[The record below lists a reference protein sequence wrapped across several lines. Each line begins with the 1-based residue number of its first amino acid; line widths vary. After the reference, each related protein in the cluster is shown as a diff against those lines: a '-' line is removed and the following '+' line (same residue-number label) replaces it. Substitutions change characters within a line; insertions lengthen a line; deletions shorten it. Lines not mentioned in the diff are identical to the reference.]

1 MVYLRCKIGE
11 IKMGRQRKTL
21 RNKRKIKIDHTR
33 DRYIDKEE
41 ISQRFSKAITRQT
54 KVTIVSIFFVTI
66 VMISSAYAVFSSVQK
81 SEDYN
86 TLSVGV
92 LKVDFDKNESNLSN
106 VINLNGA
113 YPVTDQEGQNTN
125 PYRFSITNSGTLDA
139 NYKIRIID
147 DNDMIEEDGCSDNL
161 LNKGYVKVSINNGEP
176 FILTQVELNDYTIRE
191 GVLAPGQKEEV
202 DIRIWIN
209 QSAGNDALGKHY
221 HSKIVVESES
231 KSANKYIKAAY
242 QYSESCATG
251 EEPSCVSSTCY
262 QSNNIGSCSPGTI
275 IKYAVNNQEE
285 KYFYVL
291 HDDGSR
297 ITMQQR
303 ENIVYNTA
311 WYSVSTENNHGPA
324 IILSA
329 LESVTAGW
337 TNVKNQTYT
346 MGTTNFNN
354 TNGYTGC
361 NRSGCDTNSYTLE
374 KREAKARMITF
385 QEGISLGCNVGVV
398 LTCPKWLYNYLNGS
412 TSYGGTVNDATGEAN
427 FGYWTM
433 SADNSVDSPNDKA
446 WYLANNG
453 SISTVSVDNNQVG
466 ARAVVVI
473 NK

>member
-1 MVYLRCKIGE
+1 
-11 IKMGRQRKTL
+11 MGRQRKTL
-21 RNKRKIKIDHTR
+21 RNKRKIKIDHTS
-33 DRYIDKEE
+33 DRYIDKDE
-41 ISQRFSKAITRQT
+41 INKRFSKAITRQT
-54 KVTIVSIFFVTI
+54 KITMVSIFFVTI

-86 TLSVGV
+86 TLSVGL

-113 YPVTDQEGQNTN
+113 YPVTDQEGQGTN

-161 LNKGYVKVSINNGEP
+161 LNKNYVKVSINSGEP
-176 FILTQVELNDYTIRE
+176 FILTQAELNDYTIRE
-191 GVLAPGQKEEV
+191 GVLSPGQREQV

-209 QSAGNDALGKHY
+209 ESAGNDALGKHY

-242 QYSESCATG
+242 KYSESCATG

-262 QSNNIGSCSPGTI
+262 QSNNIGSCPPGTI

-285 KYFYVL
+285 KFFYVL

-297 ITMQQR
+297 LTLQQR
-303 ENIVYNTA
+303 ENTVYNTA
-311 WYSVSTENNHGPA
+311 WYSVSLENNHGPA

-337 TNVKNQTYT
+337 ANVKSQSYT

-361 NRSGCDTNSYTLE
+361 NRSSCNTNSYTLE

-385 QEGISLGCNVGVV
+385 QEGVSLGCNVGVV
-398 LTCPKWLYNYLNGS
+398 LTCPNWLHNYLNGS
-412 TSYGGTVNDATGEAN
+412 TSSYGITVNDATGGAN
-427 FGYWTM
+427 LGYWTM
-433 SADNSVDSPNDKA
+433 SADNSVESPNNNA
-446 WYLANNG
+446 WFIARDG
-453 SISTVSVDNNQVG
+453 SISNASVDNNQIG
-466 ARAVVVI
+466 ARAVIVI